1 MARLWVYMNGYR
13 VGTFTKTTSGAH
25 QFQYDESWVKL
36 PGSRPISHSMP
47 LRQQCYR
54 GDEAYNF
61 FGNLLPDNSEVRNRV
76 VARYQADSIQPFD
89 LLSCIGQD
97 CVGALQ
103 LVAQEGAVP
112 DVRRIEYKPLSDA
125 ELEQILTSYQQ
136 GIPLGMIREVDNFR
150 ISISGAQEKTALL
163 YLNNRWCLPSA
174 ATPTTHIIKLPIGKI
189 QSHTYS
195 IDLSQSVE
203 NEYLCTLIAKEFGLP
218 VPHCFIMQEGK
229 VKALAVERFD
239 RRYAFDRSWIMRLPQ
254 EDFCQVLNVPSA
266 RKYESHGGPGIAD
279 IMATLLGSVTPEQD
293 RYLFMKSQV
302 LFWLLAATDGHAKN
316 FSVFIES
323 EGRFRLTPF
332 YDILSMYPVFDGK
345 GLHPRDARLAM
356 GLTATK
362 GKKYAIEQ
370 IFPRHFYQTAKA
382 VGFEQAQMERI
393 IGEFTGHLDAV
404 ISRVRAQLPAT
415 FPTQISDSIL
425 NGLSIRIQ
433 RFAHS
438 PSE

>member
-1 MARLWVYMNGYR
+1 MASLWVYMNGYR

-36 PGSRPISHSMP
+36 PGSRPISLSMP

-54 GDEAYNF
+54 GDETYNF
-61 FGNLLPDNSEVRNRV
+61 FGNLLPDKPEVRNRV
-76 VARYQADSIQPFD
+76 VARYQAVSTQPFD

-97 CVGALQ
+97 SVGALQ
-103 LVAQEGAVP
+103 LVAQGGPVP
-112 DVRRIEYKPLSDA
+112 DVRRIECKQLPDA

-136 GIPLGMIREVDNFR
+136 GIPLGMIREVEDFR
-150 ISISGAQEKTALL
+150 ISIAGAQEKTALL
-163 YLNNRWCLPSA
+163 YLDNRWCLPSA

-189 QSHTYS
+189 ESHSYS

-218 VPHCFIMQEGK
+218 VPHCFIMQAGK
-229 VKALAVERFD
+229 AKALAVERFD
-239 RRYAFDRSWIMRLPQ
+239 RRYAADHSWIMRLPQ

-266 RKYESHGGPGIAD
+266 QKYESHGGPSIAD
-279 IMATLLGSVTPEQD
+279 IMTILLGSATPEQD

-316 FSVFIES
+316 FSVFIEP

-332 YDILSMYPVFDGK
+332 YDILSMYPAFGGR
-345 GLHPRDARLAM
+345 GLHPHDAKLAM

-362 GKKYAIEQ
+362 GKKYVIEQ

-393 IGEFTGHLDAV
+393 IGEFTDNLDAV
-404 ISRVRAQLPAT
+404 ISSVRAQLPDT
-415 FPTQISDSIL
+415 FPTQIADSIL
-425 NGLSIRIQ
+425 NGLSAKARC
-433 RFAHS
+433 FAR
-438 PSE
+438 